1 MIPKWFEA
9 KGNYFG
15 WIFNDVSNFEFTCY
29 VNQQQSSNKTC
40 GICWATPQYLTCV
53 LHGISLLA
61 KGDVSFLAMRGF
73 RDSVSARF
81 EGLNPWDAFGET
93 GKRHETDGM
102 CEFCF
107 FTGDF
112 LSKDWKTLVF
122 WVKIFSEM
130 CWFCKSNSFK
140 VSLFG
145 FELLVPNIFQV
156 CLWKN
161 RGLFH
166 QLAKWRIFLL
176 RCCKIISCKPGWTP
190 KQPSLNL
197 LSASIAC
204 PWNHPPKGL
213 AARLAATA
221 LMPSSNPKNSLELKI
236 QGAFF

>member
-40 GICWATPQYLTCV
+40 GICWATPLYLTCV

-73 RDSVSARF
+73 RDSVSACF

-93 GKRHETDGM
+93 GNRHETDRM

-112 LSKDWKTLVF
+112 LSKTLENTLF
-122 WVKIFSEM
+122 LGED
-130 CWFCKSNSFK
+130 FK
-140 VSLFG
+140 KCVG
-145 FELLVPNIFQV
+145 FASQIHSRFPFLVLNYW
-156 CLWKN
+156 C
-161 RGLFH
+161 
-166 QLAKWRIFLL
+166 RIFP
-176 RCCKIISCKPGWTP
+176 RFVKK
-190 KQPSLNL
+190 
-197 LSASIAC
+197 
-204 PWNHPPKGL
+204 
-213 AARLAATA
+213 
-221 LMPSSNPKNSLELKI
+221 
-236 QGAFF
+236 